1 MDPINP
7 PIYPTINTTLTPV
20 FVPNAQSVLAI
31 ESYFGMMGPGIS
43 AAFLYNPLN
52 PKSGIAIDERGHFA
66 PVLEERWREFE
77 RAVAGAQ
84 LALRDTWGL
93 ESFWSRP
100 QNTTC
105 PEDGYYDMGPA
116 SSTGGLVRFG
126 ISGHTV
132 PSRRGGPDD
141 VQWYR
146 RDDLDLVIKVV
157 DTVPEP
163 FQEVERIIRDLRTEL
178 LPWDWFQPDMPVS
191 DDVRAMLRAIAAL
204 ARIKSWWRKVY

>member
-1 MDPINP
+1 MDPVNP
-7 PIYPTINTTLTPV
+7 PTYPTINTTLTPV

-52 PKSGIAIDERGHFA
+52 PKSGIAIDERGRLA

-77 RAVAGAQ
+77 RAVVGAQ

-105 PEDGYYDMGPA
+105 PEDGYYDLGPA
-116 SSTGGLVRFG
+116 FPTGSLMRFG
-126 ISGHTV
+126 ISVHTASV
-132 PSRRGGPDD
+132 RWGGLDD

-163 FQEVERIIRDLRTEL
+163 FQEVERIIRGLRTEL
-178 LPWDWFQPDMPVS
+178 LPWDWSQPDMPVPN
-191 DDVRAMLRAIAAL
+191 DVRAMLRAIAAL